1 MTMEK
6 YSAANNLPLT
16 LFLCGDVM
24 PARGIDQIL
33 PASCPSSLHEPYVR
47 DAQVYVELA
56 ELAHGPIPRSVPY
69 AYIWGHALTVLRER
83 QPTFRIINLESSLTC
98 SEDYCQDKSIH
109 YRTHPKNAALLK
121 TAAIDCCSLA
131 NNHSMDWGIAG
142 LVDSLDALDAL
153 DIAHVGAGRNLA
165 EAAAPAVLEAR
176 GHRVLVYGLA
186 TLTSGVPLNWM
197 ATLMKPGVHLLEELS
212 RKTARKLA
220 RLILN
225 EKKEN
230 DLVVISIH
238 WGDNWG
244 YEIPQE
250 QIDFAHELIDCAAV
264 DLVHGHSSHHPKGM
278 EIYRDRLILYG
289 AGDFI
294 TDYEGIRGY
303 EEYRGDLTCMYFVS
317 FFCQG
322 GMRVQIVPV
331 RIKNF
336 QVTRPTWDEN
346 AWLLKTLQ
354 QASARFSLQVKRDE
368 GESFLVEGHSNEADQ

>member
-1 MTMEK
+1 M
-6 YSAANNLPLT
+6 
-16 LFLCGDVM
+16 
-24 PARGIDQIL
+24 
-33 PASCPSSLHEPYVR
+33 
-47 DAQVYVELA
+47 
-56 ELAHGPIPRSVPY
+56 
-69 AYIWGHALTVLRER
+69 
-83 QPTFRIINLESSLTC
+83 
-98 SEDYCQDKSIH
+98 
-109 YRTHPKNAALLK
+109 HPKNVALLQA
-121 TAAIDCCSLA
+121 AAIDCCSLA

-142 LVDSLDALDAL
+142 LVESLEVLEAAG
-153 DIAHVGAGRNLA
+153 IAHVGAGRNLV
-165 EAAAPAVLEAR
+165 EAAAPAVLESKGQR
-176 GHRVLVYGLA
+176 ILVYGVA
-186 TLTSGVPLNWM
+186 AVSSGVPSNWM
-197 ATLMKPGVHLLEELS
+197 ATFMRPGVHLLEELS
-212 RKTARKLA
+212 RNAARKVA

-278 EIYRDRLILYG
+278 EIYKGRLILYG

-303 EEYRGDLTCMYFVS
+303 EEYRGDLTCMYFIS

-331 RIKNF
+331 RVKNF
-336 QVTRPTWDEN
+336 QVTRPSWDEN
-346 AWLLKTLQ
+346 DWLLKTLQ
-354 QASARFSLQVKRDE
+354 QASARFSLQIKRDKD
-368 GESFLVEGHSNEADQ
+368 ESFLVECPSKDA